1 MIQDVDIKE
10 RSYRLVIIFSPL
22 SSLQSKA
29 SLTSEFITRRV
40 LSNQQIPYQALTNKT
55 LNTNKEN
62 YKDDL
67 RQI

>member
-1 MIQDVDIKE
+1 MNFIVVVFQPSDI
-10 RSYRLVIIFSPL
+10 SSL
-22 SSLQSKA
+22 SLLQSKA
-29 SLTSEFITRRV
+29 RFTSEFIYLARV